1 MAAKRQRI
9 SSIKTKLVAGFLIC
23 VLITAVVGGVGLWMN
38 VRSRAEVEELG
49 HMAEAKDTALEMQ
62 VALLRARSS
71 EKSYLMQPDWTLVQ
85 DVQEN
90 MARVTRGAEWFLGD
104 EHFEGSQI
112 ASRKMIASAAEYDD
126 RFLEMA
132 NALQERGISDSG
144 VIGQL
149 CDKVGEIADA
159 LQGYR
164 TVAFQKD
171 QLMIRLSDENYIQK
185 ATDYAAGLLGRVR
198 SSSLPRSVVTR
209 IETFMDEYQV
219 LFNRVVFLEAQI
231 AVKGEALSSAALQ
244 IELRLEARVAESEAE
259 WESAIAAFDRFLA
272 ATMIMVI
279 ALVAVGVVVSLTLG
293 LVLAGKLSRPLVAS
307 VAVAK
312 AIAAGDLTV
321 EIADVRTRDEVGQL
335 VESFR
340 EMTASL
346 NDTLGQVG
354 EAVDQVNTGSEQVAQ
369 ASQSLSQGSTEQASS
384 LEEITASL
392 NEINSQSNQ
401 NSEAASEA
409 SSVAK
414 GSLQSAAGG
423 SEQMQSLVLA
433 MEKINNSS
441 NEITKVVKV
450 IDDIAFQI
458 NLLALNA
465 NVEAARAG
473 KYGKGFAVVAD
484 EVRNLAVRS
493 ANAAK
498 ETTVMVNETTRNV
511 EAGNKA
517 AEATSTQLEEIVSSS
532 TKVADFLEEIA
543 LASKE
548 QAQGIEQINQG
559 LSQID
564 QVTQSN
570 TANAEESAAA
580 AEELAAQAQ
589 QLRGLV
595 ARFKLVDRHTEYQAN
610 QRVDRP
616 VGESDDNERVTELD
630 KAGVPSGE
638 PLAAGS
644 RAETQIPNP
653 KDVIKLDGDDS
664 GKF

>member
-1 MAAKRQRI
+1 
-9 SSIKTKLVAGFLIC
+9 
-23 VLITAVVGGVGLWMN
+23 
-38 VRSRAEVEELG
+38 
-49 HMAEAKDTALEMQ
+49 
-62 VALLRARSS
+62 
-71 EKSYLMQPDWTLVQ
+71 
-85 DVQEN
+85 
-90 MARVTRGAEWFLGD
+90 
-104 EHFEGSQI
+104 
-112 ASRKMIASAAEYDD
+112 
-126 RFLEMA
+126 
-132 NALQERGISDSG
+132 
-144 VIGQL
+144 
-149 CDKVGEIADA
+149 
-159 LQGYR
+159 
-164 TVAFQKD
+164 
-171 QLMIRLSDENYIQK
+171 
-185 ATDYAAGLLGRVR
+185 
-198 SSSLPRSVVTR
+198 
-209 IETFMDEYQV
+209 MDEYRV

-231 AVKGEALSSAALQ
+231 VVN
-244 IELRLEARVAESEAE
+244 LETFRERIAEMVPLLEKRVAEGDAH
-259 WESAIAAFDRFLA
+259 WESSIAAYEQFLA
-272 ATMIMVI
+272 ATVIIVI
-279 ALVAVGVVVSLTLG
+279 ALVAAGVAVSLTLG
-293 LVLAGKLSRPLVAS
+293 LVLAGKLSKPLVAS

-321 EIADVRTRDEVGQL
+321 EIADARTRDEVGQL

-493 ANAAK
+493 AESAK

-595 ARFKLVDRHTEYQAN
+595 VPFKLVDRQTVIQAP
-610 QRVDRP
+610 QPVRP
-616 VGESDDNERVTELD
+616 VPADRGSNGNGREAAEPKEVGTAAREPVTVG
-630 KAGVPSGE
+630 A
-638 PLAAGS
+638 
-644 RAETQIPNP
+644 RAETRTIDPR
-653 KDVIKLDGDDS
+653 DVIKLDDDDF